1 MKIVN
6 TIGPRGDAGTAM
18 NVAERIYVASASDGE
33 CASRLAEELARRIED
48 DIAALG
54 LMPGASLGSLR
65 VLAERYRIGR
75 AVAREAVGLLERRGL
90 GRMRPGPSGGFILAK
105 PQLCAV
111 AAELTEHFRSSGVT
125 VRNLLDAREIV
136 DLMSARMAAMAKPS
150 EPELQRLDCCTATG
164 PLGGLLEMQAQVAR
178 LAQQPAL
185 ALLTECLNRL
195 TLEFIGAGTAISA
208 TAAAG
213 AVAQMRSA
221 LQAGCV
227 AAAEAAAA
235 CAHRA
240 LVAELARPH
249 LTVHALEST
258 TAADRPASLPAL
270 IARQLAAQI
279 TRSGHAGAR
288 LGSEWD
294 LCEQFG
300 VSRLTLRQAI
310 RLLQDSGLVECRRGR
325 GNGLVIRDR
334 RAAGSIRLVLAALI
348 GEKLDP
354 IAAGTLLLQLNCF
367 VPALAVSRADPE
379 QRARLA
385 AAIARLQRES
395 SIERCD
401 LLSLVQT
408 VSRLADSPII
418 DLFSRCFAAYE
429 ARFRTSLAAR
439 LPASAHTSYFQLLRR
454 LLERIPAAPVSAPEW
469 AKQESAA
476 LLLQMSLG
484 RPI

>member
-1 MKIVN
+1 
-6 TIGPRGDAGTAM
+6 M

-33 CASRLAEELARRIED
+33 SPSRLAEELARRIED

-65 VLAERYRIGR
+65 VLAERYRAGR

-105 PQLCAV
+105 PQFAAV
-111 AAELTEHFRSSGVT
+111 AAELAEHFHASGIT
-125 VRNLLDAREIV
+125 LGQLLDAREVV
-136 DLMSARMAAMAKPS
+136 DLMAARMAAMAKPS
-150 EPELQRLDCCTATG
+150 DSALTRLDACRAMELGGG
-164 PLGGLLEMQAQVAR
+164 PLQTRAKIAR

-185 ALLTECLNRL
+185 VLLVECLNRL
-195 TLEFIGAGTAISA
+195 TMDFLGGETAASA
-208 TAAAG
+208 TAQAD
-213 AVAQMRSA
+213 AVAEMHAA
-221 LQAGCV
+221 LQARCV

-235 CAHRA
+235 RAHRDLLA
-240 LVAELARPH
+240 DLARPH
-249 LTVHALEST
+249 LKVPVLEST
-258 TAADRPASLPAL
+258 DSVDRPASLPAM
-270 IARQLAAQI
+270 IARQLATQI
-279 TRSGHAGAR
+279 ARSGHAGAR

-294 LCEQFG
+294 LCERFG

-325 GNGLVIRDR
+325 GNGLVVRDR

-348 GEKLDP
+348 SEKLDP
-354 IAAGTLLLQLNCF
+354 IGAGMLLLQLNCF
-367 VPALAVSRADPE
+367 IPALAVSRADPE
-379 QRARLA
+379 QRTRLA
-385 AAIARLQRES
+385 AAISRLES
-395 SIERCD
+395 GHSIERCD
-401 LLSLVQT
+401 LLSLVQN

-454 LLERIPAAPVSAPEW
+454 FLDRIPVAPAICRNGLSRSP
-469 AKQESAA
+469 
-476 LLLQMSLG
+476 
-484 RPI
+484 RHCCCR

>member
-1 MKIVN
+1 
-6 TIGPRGDAGTAM
+6 M
-18 NVAERIYVASASDGE
+18 NVAERIYVASTSDGE
-33 CASRLAEELARRIED
+33 SPSRLAEELARRIED

-65 VLAERYRIGR
+65 VLAERYRAGR

-105 PQLCAV
+105 PQFSAV
-111 AAELTEHFRSSGVT
+111 AAELAEHFRASGIT
-125 VRNLLDAREIV
+125 LRHLLDAREVV
-136 DLMSARMAAMAKPS
+136 DLMAARMAAMAKPS
-150 EPELQRLDCCTATG
+150 QSALAHLDACGAT
-164 PLGGLLEMQAQVAR
+164 AQVGDLLQSRAEIAR
-178 LAQQPAL
+178 LTQQPAL
-185 ALLTECLNRL
+185 VLLIQCLNRL
-195 TLEFIGAGTAISA
+195 TLDFIGAD
-208 TAAAG
+208 TAASA
-213 AVAQMRSA
+213 AAPIDALAQMRAA
-221 LQAGCV
+221 LRGGCV

-235 CAHRA
+235 RAHG
-240 LVAELARPH
+240 ELLASFAQPH
-249 LTVHALEST
+249 PTAPVLEST
-258 TAADRPASLPAL
+258 ESADRPGSRPAM

-279 TRSGHAGAR
+279 ARSGHAGAR

-294 LCEQFG
+294 LCERFG

-325 GNGLVIRDR
+325 GNGLMVRDR

-348 GEKLDP
+348 SEKLDP

-367 VPALAVSRADPE
+367 MPALAVSRADPE

-385 AAIARLQRES
+385 AAIARLVRGS

-401 LLSLVQT
+401 LLSLVQN

-439 LPASAHTSYFQLLRR
+439 LPASAHTSYFQLLERF
-454 LLERIPAAPVSAPEW
+454 LNRIPLAPMTTPEW

-476 LLLQMSLG
+476 LLLQMSVG

>member
-1 MKIVN
+1 
-6 TIGPRGDAGTAM
+6 M

-33 CASRLAEELARRIED
+33 SPSRLAEELARRIED

-65 VLAERYRIGR
+65 VLAERYRAGR

-105 PQLCAV
+105 PQFSAV
-111 AAELTEHFRSSGVT
+111 AAELAEHFRASGIT
-125 VRNLLDAREIV
+125 LRHLLDAREVV
-136 DLMSARMAAMAKPS
+136 DLMAARMAAMAKPS
-150 EPELQRLDCCTATG
+150 ESALTHLDACDGAA
-164 PLGGLLEMQAQVAR
+164 PVGGLLQSRAQIAR

-185 ALLTECLNRL
+185 VLLMECLNRL
-195 TLEFIGAGTAISA
+195 TIDFIGAETAACA
-208 TAAAG
+208 TAQVD
-213 AVAQMRSA
+213 AVAEMRSA
-221 LQAGCV
+221 LREGCV

-235 CAHRA
+235 RAHRQ
-240 LVAELARPH
+240 LLADFAQPH
-249 LTVHALEST
+249 LTVPVLESSDSV
-258 TAADRPASLPAL
+258 DRPGSLPAM
-270 IARQLAAQI
+270 IARRLAAQI
-279 TRSGHAGAR
+279 ARSGHAGAR

-294 LCEQFG
+294 LCEHFG

-325 GNGLVIRDR
+325 GNGLVVRDR
-334 RAAGSIRLVLAALI
+334 RAAGGIRLVLAALI
-348 GEKLDP
+348 SEKLDP

-367 VPALAVSRADPE
+367 IPALAVSRADAE
-379 QRARLA
+379 QRARLS
-385 AAIARLQRES
+385 AAIAHLERGN
-395 SIERCD
+395 SIERCA
-401 LLSLVQT
+401 LLSLVQH

-439 LPASAHTSYFQLLRR
+439 LPASAHTSYFQLLHR
-454 LLERIPAAPVSAPEW
+454 LLDRIPVAPAAAPEW